1 MYAKLS
7 SGAALAAVAAV
18 GLMGASANAQ
28 QLPNQVIT
36 TAYTVG
42 ASGYAQAV
50 AIGAAMREKTGANLR
65 VLPGKNDLS
74 RMAPVTQ
81 NRAHFSFN
89 GLGTVMAQEAAFE
102 FSTRDWGPQNL
113 RIITYNI
120 GGNCLMPA
128 FVGDRN
134 IKTVYDLK
142 GLRITQIAAAP
153 ALNYNLYT
161 YLRAADLTWDDVEIV
176 SVGGQPA
183 AVDAIISGRADGM
196 FTSTIAAHPRQFE
209 ASPRGLAWPEIP
221 HDDDAAWERFFKAG
235 PYYVKHH
242 CTRGV
247 GIDPNKP
254 IQAATYPYPILMTY
268 DRDNDDFAYALTKFM
283 VEEFET
289 YKDTAPGNDGWHP
302 ENFNPIWAVPV
313 HNGAIR
319 FYRERGT
326 WSAEHQA
333 NTDALLE
340 RQRKLKALWADVMEK
355 HRRSTDAEFYDAWQK
370 ARADMLASANLAVI
384 WDNWPHPQ

>member
-235 PYYVKHH
+235 PY
-242 CTRGV
+242 
-247 GIDPNKP
+247 
-254 IQAATYPYPILMTY
+254 
-268 DRDNDDFAYALTKFM
+268 
-283 VEEFET
+283 
-289 YKDTAPGNDGWHP
+289 
-302 ENFNPIWAVPV
+302 
-313 HNGAIR
+313 
-319 FYRERGT
+319 
-326 WSAEHQA
+326 
-333 NTDALLE
+333 
-340 RQRKLKALWADVMEK
+340 
-355 HRRSTDAEFYDAWQK
+355 
-370 ARADMLASANLAVI
+370 
-384 WDNWPHPQ
+384 